1 MENDNKTRTSMI
13 RKPAIFVTQKDK
25 VINIQQHIIAK
36 LQSYTLLAQG
46 ITIPKET

>member
-1 MENDNKTRTSMI
+1 MENDNKTRTSM
-13 RKPAIFVTQKDK
+13 AIFVTQKDK